1 MSYINVNIDDNLERR
16 FRIKIT
22 EVLGGK
28 RGDLKIAVEEAI
40 EMWLASKVDEKKL
53 SK

>member
-28 RGDLKIAVEEAI
+28 RGDLKTALEESI
-40 EMWLASKVDEKKL
+40 EMWIESKDHE
-53 SK
+53 STI